1 MTAKR
6 AVFTAELPRWMV
18 LGGSGLIA
26 FHLLALIILVLS
38 AQSGPWP
45 SPFGTSPA
53 VGPLFADRI
62 AAYTTRYYLQ
72 PLQLTHNYHFLGNR
86 TEMPDVFF
94 EVRLQDESGNTIT
107 TVSIPAPRTNPWL
120 RFRHHL
126 LAQALA
132 GDEPMEAPRGEMI
145 PAPGQQMQKIKIWD
159 SAPGSNRMEIRAV
172 PLHLVPKD
180 HPVFR
185 PSDWSL
191 ILARSYQR
199 YLCRQHGAAKA
210 ELTRHSRQPLVPS
223 LMFMPD
229 FPPGTFDTLNS
240 TFEGYSRE
248 K

>member
-1 MTAKR
+1 MSAKR
-6 AVFTAELPRWMV
+6 TAFPAELPRWVV
-18 LGGSGLIA
+18 LGGSALIA
-26 FHLLALIILVLS
+26 FHLLALVILVLS
-38 AQSGPWP
+38 APSGPWP
-45 SPFGTSPA
+45 SPFGTSQAIGPA
-53 VGPLFADRI
+53 FADSI

-86 TEMPDVFF
+86 TEMPDVKF
-94 EVRLQDESGNTIT
+94 EVSLQDESGHSVA
-107 TVSIPAPRTNPWL
+107 TVTVPAAGTNPWL

-126 LAQALA
+126 LAQGLG

-159 SAPGSNRMEIRAV
+159 SAPGSNRLEIRSV

-180 HPVFR
+180 HPISR

-210 ELTRHSRQPLVPS
+210 ELIRHSRQPLVPS

-229 FPPGTFDTLNS
+229 FPPGTFDTLDS
-240 TFEGYSRE
+240 AFEGYSRE